1 MTEERQATETLREA
15 DSIVDLETF
24 EAVYR
29 AWAPHLYRYCYRRL
43 GSIETAEDATSQL
56 FQQAFRGR
64 AGFHGGSIPA
74 WLFRIADRVLID
86 HYRAA
91 KPTSPLDLADELV
104 DGAPGPEVLAIRR
117 DETARLQRAIA
128 ALPEERRQ
136 VIELR
141 LAGLTSPEIARI
153 LERSPDWVRTN
164 QRRAVL
170 QLQAA
175 LQGTPEPG
183 GPRHD

>member
-1 MTEERQATETLREA
+1 MTEERPTTEPIRDA
-15 DSIVDLETF
+15 PSIVDIDTF

-29 AWAPHLYRYCYRRL
+29 AWAPPLYRYCLRRL
-43 GSIETAEDATSQL
+43 GSVENAEDATSQI

-64 AGFHGGSIPA
+64 AGFHGGSVPA
-74 WLFRIADRVLID
+74 WLFRIAQRVLID
-86 HYRAA
+86 HYRST
-91 KPTSPLDLADELV
+91 KPTTIELAAELEDL
-104 DGAPGPEVLAIRR
+104 APGPDEQAIRL
-117 DETARLQRAIA
+117 DEASRLNAAIA
-128 ALPEERRQ
+128 ALPALRRQ

-170 QLQAA
+170 QLHAT

-183 GPRHD
+183 GTSHV

>member
-1 MTEERQATETLREA
+1 MTDELHSLEAMREA
-15 DSIVDLETF
+15 VSIVEIDTF

-29 AWAPHLYRYCYRRL
+29 AWAPQVYAYCYRRL
-43 GSIETAEDATSQL
+43 RSVENAEDATSQV

-64 AGFHGGSIPA
+64 AGFHGGSVPA
-74 WLFRIADRVLID
+74 WLFRIAERVIAD

-91 KPTSPLDLADELV
+91 RPASSIDMAAEVADRS
-104 DGAPGPEVLAIRR
+104 PGPDTQVIQI

-128 ALPEERRQ
+128 GLPEQRRR

-141 LAGLTSPEIARI
+141 LAGLTSPDIAQM
-153 LERSPDWVRTN
+153 LDRSPEWVRTN

-170 QLQAA
+170 QLQAVLHVA
-175 LQGTPEPG
+175 SDRG
-183 GPRHD
+183 GSSDV